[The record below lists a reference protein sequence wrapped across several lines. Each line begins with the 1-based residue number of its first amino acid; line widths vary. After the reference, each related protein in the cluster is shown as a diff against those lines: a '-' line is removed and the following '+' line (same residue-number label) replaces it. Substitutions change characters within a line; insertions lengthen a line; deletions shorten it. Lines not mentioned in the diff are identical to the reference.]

1 MILVL
6 DNYDSF
12 TYNLVHLVGA
22 ETEDYRV
29 VRNDDLSVDDVRVL
43 QPAGILISP
52 GPGRPADAGI
62 TEDVIRQ
69 LGPSTP
75 IFGVCLGM
83 QAIGEVYGGTVVH
96 APQLMHGKTSQV
108 RHDGEGVFEGV
119 EPDFTATRYHSLIV
133 DRASLPDGLAVTA
146 ESAEDAPGAGLI
158 MGLRH
163 RQHPVCG
170 VQFHPESVLTTE
182 GPRMVSNW
190 VRSALAREVSGSEFP
205 VPGSV

>member
-12 TYNLVHLVGA
+12 TYNLVHLVAA
-22 ETEDYRV
+22 ETGAMEV
-29 VRNDDLSVDDVRVL
+29 HRNDALTVTDVRAMK
-43 QPAGILISP
+43 PAGVLISP

-62 TEDVIRQ
+62 TNALIRE
-69 LGPSTP
+69 LGEITP

-83 QAIGEVYGGTVVH
+83 QAIGEVYGGRVVH
-96 APQLMHGKTSQV
+96 APQLMHGKTSRV
-108 RHDGEGVFEGV
+108 RHDARGVFEGV
-119 EPDFTATRYHSLIV
+119 EPDFVATRYHSLVV
-133 DRASLPDGLAVTA
+133 DRASLPESLEVTA
-146 ESAEDAPGAGLI
+146 ESAESASGAGI
-158 MGLRH
+158 VMGLRH

-190 VRSALAREVSGSEFP
+190 VRRALAHAGTGYE
-205 VPGSV
+205 VPGTA